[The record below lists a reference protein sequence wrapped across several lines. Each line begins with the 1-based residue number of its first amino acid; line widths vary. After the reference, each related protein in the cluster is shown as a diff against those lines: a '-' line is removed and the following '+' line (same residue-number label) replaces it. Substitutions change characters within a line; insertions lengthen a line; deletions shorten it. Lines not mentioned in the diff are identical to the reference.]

1 MANEQNLLHGNPD
14 TQFGSGLDPV
24 ENGKKGGIES
34 GKTRRL
40 QGAIKRA
47 LRSKASSAE
56 FHELFENFSI
66 EENDRDY
73 AAAIACALIYK
84 AAKGDLSAAGFVR
97 DSIGEKPKEEI
108 SLDGGVVIVDDL
120 TDSNK

>member
-1 MANEQNLLHGNPD
+1 MANEQNLIPQAHVI
-14 TQFGSGLDPV
+14 TV
-24 ENGKKGGIES
+24 EEASKGGVNS

-47 LRSKASSAE
+47 LESRASSAE
-56 FHELFENFSI
+56 FKELFESFGIDDDS
-66 EENDRDY
+66 RDY
-73 AAAIACALIYK
+73 AAAIACALINK
-84 AAKGDLSAAGFVR
+84 AAKGDLSAASFVR

-120 TDSNK
+120 TGKA